1 MVEGGGDKWG
11 QVHSSCGPWEVQS
24 LGGQAQTTCLEDS
37 LGPRLS
43 SEELWKAWGKG
54 QGAKGRFCPS
64 PSRPHSHPL
73 LPHTQAA
80 GTKDPQPH
88 SNAAHSG
95 RAESELPR
103 AAGSNQA
110 GASLSCLGKTQFSC
124 QSIERR
130 QMGSHRDRAPA
141 SCASSEK
148 GGREHRQSQLP
159 KSHPGFGAASWHRA
173 GHQPRTAVMGDGR
186 QTLQGPAPAA
196 HPSGLSPAQW
206 QLCDPSP

>member
-1 MVEGGGDKWG
+1 MISQGPAVQPRPGSPSSQWQAHQWGSREVPGNVGDGYRWERGKG
-11 QVHSSCGPWEVQS
+11 KNGVQAHSSCGPWEAQS

-64 PSRPHSHPL
+64 PAGPHSHPL

-80 GTKDPQPH
+80 GTEDPQPH
-88 SNAAHSG
+88 SNAAQSD

-124 QSIERR
+124 Q
-130 QMGSHRDRAPA
+130 QHREEA
-141 SCASSEK
+141 
-148 GGREHRQSQLP
+148 GGQPQGQS
-159 KSHPGFGAASWHRA
+159 
-173 GHQPRTAVMGDGR
+173 PR
-186 QTLQGPAPAA
+186 
-196 HPSGLSPAQW
+196 
-206 QLCDPSP
+206 QLCQQ